1 VQQLRQQ
8 FRHTI
13 ACCDVNRLK
22 FLDESSAQINLTRL
36 YGWAPTAER
45 VVDAIPDQRGYNL
58 TTVATLGLAGVL
70 AAMSFEGAMT
80 GEWFQVYVSQ
90 ALAPTL
96 QAGDMVVMDNLRAHK
111 VSGIVELIRARG
123 AEVLFLPPYSPDF
136 NPIEL
141 CWSKVKAT
149 LRKAKAR
156 TREALQQAWA
166 DALQAVSTDDIAH
179 WFAHRGYCVH

>member
-1 VQQLRQQ
+1 MQ
-8 FRHTI
+8 TI
-13 ACCDVNRLK
+13 ARCDVPCLK

-36 YGWAPTAER
+36 YGWAPRSER
-45 VVDAIPDQRGYNL
+45 VVEPIPAKRGYNL
-58 TTVATLGLAGVL
+58 TTVATIGLSGVL
-70 AAMSFEGAMT
+70 TAMSFEGAMT
-80 GEWFQVYVSQ
+80 GEWFRAYVSQ

-96 QAGDMVVMDNLRAHK
+96 QAGDIVVMDNLRAHK
-111 VSGIVELIRARG
+111 VSGIMDLIQARG
-123 AEVLFLPPYSPDF
+123 AEVLFLPPYSPEL

-141 CWSKVKAT
+141 CWSKVKAA

-166 DALQAVSTDDIAH
+166 DALHAVSPDDIAH